1 MIDPVLLTISGIVIF
16 LAVPI
21 FQFTINPASLSQ
33 YPTAEDS
40 MSVVA
45 QTAAQSIAIF
55 AIVLVII
62 QFILDNGAIDGYR
75 LLAINVLVLS
85 TSFLMVTFIMELI
98 ADIKVLFFH
107 LQLTALRYSGLL
119 LFLGLYFLLL
129 STDTPDIIPAVFGAF
144 VSITWLAWFIHEA
157 HYLFV
162 KQSQEWEGEDMTK
175 VEYLCEYKTKVLEKL
190 PPVD

>member
-1 MIDPVLLTISGIVIF
+1 MIDPVSLTFSGIGIF

-21 FQFTINPASLSQ
+21 LQYMINPGSLSQ
-33 YPTAEDS
+33 HPTADDS

-62 QFILDNGAIDGYR
+62 QFILDSGSIDGYR

-85 TSFLMVTFIMELI
+85 ASFLMVTFTMEMI

-107 LQLTALRYSGLL
+107 LQLTAVRYSGLL
-119 LFLGLYFLLL
+119 LFLGLYFFLL
-129 STDTPDIIPAVFGAF
+129 STDAPDVISNVFGAF
-144 VSITWLAWFIHEA
+144 VLITWLAWFIHEIN
-157 HYLFV
+157 YLFIR
-162 KQSQEWEGEDMTK
+162 QSIEIEADG
-175 VEYLCEYKTKVLEKL
+175 
-190 PPVD
+190 